1 MEEFEANLEAL
12 EVTLGELV
20 ELLPEEPAT
29 EVEAK
34 AFELVARVTQ
44 HLALLDM
51 ATEPEPG
58 AEEEEAAE
66 AVDTEV

>member
-12 EVTLGELV
+12 ELTLGELV
-20 ELLPEEPAT
+20 ELLPEEPTT

-51 ATEPEPG
+51 ATEPEPEE
-58 AEEEEAAE
+58 AEEAE
-66 AVDTEV
+66 ATDTEV

>member
-20 ELLPEEPAT
+20 ELLPEEPTT
-29 EVEAK
+29 EAEAK

-44 HLALLDM
+44 HLALWDM
-51 ATEPEPG
+51 ANEPE
-58 AEEEEAAE
+58 AEEEEEAVE